1 MKTWVR
7 KTLSVGVLAA
17 GALLLAPGAAHAGT
31 HQDSSGNV
39 GFGNG
44 YQYVAP
50 VNVPLNIVGNADSA
64 FGFSSAAGSAVN
76 RTEGGKGGGV
86 SQDSSQ
92 NVGYFN
98 GAQAYYPVN
107 VPITVAGNAGSFF
120 GISNAAASVSNGGSH
135 GKRKKESAHVT
146 EGGGVDQD
154 SSQNVGFF
162 NGAQSYAP
170 VDIPINICGN
180 SFSFLGEAN
189 AAASC
194 WNGGRSADGGWSVN
208 QDSSKNVGIG
218 NGAQDYAPFTM
229 PINLA
234 GNSAAFL
241 GHANSAAAVHNQ
253 GFAGQSGHKFTQD
266 TAQNIGIGNGWQH
279 ASPVSIPINICG
291 NSFSFL
297 GETNAAASC
306 GDVDADKGHKGHK
319 GNKGHKPSDTAGD
332 NGKDDYAGDNGDQDG
347 QYMGDNGHKPADNT
361 ADDNGN
367 AADNGDKYSS
377 KDGGRMGQEAASVDS
392 LTQSVGSYG
401 GFDLLNSLR

>member
-50 VNVPLNIVGNADSA
+50 VNIPLNIVGNADSA
-64 FGFSSAAGSAVN
+64 FGFSSAAGSVVN
-76 RTEGGKGGGV
+76 RTEGGKGGGGV

-120 GISNAAASVSNGGSH
+120 GISNAAASVSNGGSQ
-135 GKRKKESAHVT
+135 GKHKNKKESGHVT
-146 EGGGVDQD
+146 EGGWVDQD

-162 NGAQSYAP
+162 NGAQSYSP
-170 VDIPINICGN
+170 VD
-180 SFSFLGEAN
+180 
-189 AAASC
+189 
-194 WNGGRSADGGWSVN
+194 
-208 QDSSKNVGIG
+208 
-218 NGAQDYAPFTM
+218 
-229 PINLA
+229 
-234 GNSAAFL
+234 
-241 GHANSAAAVHNQ
+241 
-253 GFAGQSGHKFTQD
+253 
-266 TAQNIGIGNGWQH
+266 
-279 ASPVSIPINICG
+279 IPINICG

-319 GNKGHKPSDTAGD
+319 GTKGHKHDDTAAD

-347 QYMGDNGHKPADNT
+347 QYMGDHGHKPGDDT
-361 ADDNGN
+361 AGDNGD
-367 AADNGDKYSS
+367 AADNGDKYGS
-377 KDGGRMGQEAASVDS
+377 KDGGRTGQESTSIDS
-392 LTQSVGSYG
+392 LTQGFGG
-401 GFDLLNSLR
+401 GFDLLNTLR